1 LKQEFQMVSGT
12 LTSGGSSTAVS
23 GKLRGDQITF
33 TAGNTEYTGR
43 VTGDRM
49 EGSVKGGS
57 STNWTATR
65 AQ

>member
-1 LKQEFQMVSGT
+1 VSGT

-33 TAGNTEYTGR
+33 TAGNTEYTGH
-43 VTGDRM
+43 VNGDTM

-57 STNWTATR
+57 NWTATR
-65 AQ
+65 AK